1 MSDSPAPHGEGVTR
15 AGVAKAVA
23 STVERRV
30 RWACVLSLVAL
41 ALIGWSL
48 VSKAPLAVVAAM
60 TIGQILGTLSL
71 LFFLGSIA
79 LDVRARY
86 KLERKGIMP
95 DSLRH
100 PPRAPESKEKSEG

>member
-1 MSDSPAPHGEGVTR
+1 VSDHPSSPREGVTR
-15 AGVAKAVA
+15 ASVAKHVA

-41 ALIGWSL
+41 GLILWSL
-48 VSKAPLAVVAAM
+48 LSKRPLPVIAAM
-60 TIGQILGTLSL
+60 TIGQLLGTLSL

-79 LDVRARY
+79 LDIRARY
-86 KLERKGIMP
+86 KLASKEILP

-100 PPRAPESKEKSEG
+100 PERRREDDDK

>member
-1 MSDSPAPHGEGVTR
+1 VSDSPPPPPQKGVTR
-15 AGVAKAVA
+15 ASVAKAVT

-41 ALIGWSL
+41 ALIVWSL
-48 VSKAPLAVVAAM
+48 VSRAPLAVIAAM
-60 TIGQILGTLSL
+60 SIGQVIGTLSL

-79 LDVRARY
+79 LDVRSRY
-86 KLERKGIMP
+86 KVESKHIMP

-100 PPRAPESKEKSEG
+100 PPRSSDEQGSE

>member
-1 MSDSPAPHGEGVTR
+1 MSDSPAPPGEGVTR
-15 AGVAKAVA
+15 ARVAKAVT

-30 RWACVLSLVAL
+30 RWACALSLVAL
-41 ALIGWSL
+41 ALIVWSL
-48 VSKAPLAVVAAM
+48 VSRAPLAVIAAM

-86 KLERKGIMP
+86 KVERTGIMP

-100 PPRAPESKEKSEG
+100 PPRSSEEQGSE

>member
-1 MSDSPAPHGEGVTR
+1 MSDSPPPPAEGVTR
-15 AGVAKAVA
+15 AKVARHVA

-41 ALIGWSL
+41 ALITWSL
-48 VSKAPLAVVAAM
+48 VSKKPLPVIAAM

-79 LDVRARY
+79 LDIRATY
-86 KLERKGIMP
+86 KLSKKGILP
-95 DSLRH
+95 DSART
-100 PPRAPESKEKSEG
+100 PPSPPEEKGEE